1 MQKIPNKW
9 PIIIGSFLAGL
20 NIIMPGYSAI
30 LCIIDNTR
38 DFCGEAWAG
47 VLINTPTFQILAWP
61 FVGEELSR
69 SFFIILLISGLIQY
83 FLVGYLLT
91 KIVIIIAKQ
100 VKRLF

>member
-1 MQKIPNKW
+1 MQKSNKW
-9 PIIIGSFLAGL
+9 AIIIGSLLAGL
-20 NIIMPGYSAI
+20 NLIMPGYSTI
-30 LCIIDNTR
+30 LCIINNTS

-69 SFFIILLISGLIQY
+69 SFFIILLLSGLVQY

-91 KIVIIIAKQ
+91 KLIIFITKK